1 VEDGSTRTVAGAG
14 FIGEE
19 FGAAT
24 GPGITR
30 DGSTNVQS
38 TLGMYK
44 KENGKREG
52 VRRRTLRG
60 EQATGEL

>member
-1 VEDGSTRTVAGAG
+1 VEERFTRTGAGAG
-14 FIGEE
+14 FVGEE
-19 FGAAT
+19 FDAAAGT
-24 GPGITR
+24 GTTC

-52 VRRRTLRG
+52 LYRRTLRG
-60 EQATGEL
+60 ERAAGGL